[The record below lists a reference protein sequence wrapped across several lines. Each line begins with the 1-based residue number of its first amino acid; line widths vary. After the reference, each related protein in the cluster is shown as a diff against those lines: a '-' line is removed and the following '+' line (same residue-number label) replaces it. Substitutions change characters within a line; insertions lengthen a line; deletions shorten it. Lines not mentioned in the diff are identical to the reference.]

1 MPKHTSSNCILV
13 IESPWEL
20 DGQDSNRSSVVPFI
34 EGIAK
39 LHGDTDVYFLNFY
52 DKSSFKTALDCLCKQ
67 TFANTIV
74 YVAAHGSS
82 THIAKVPLK
91 DILSA
96 VSEKSAKFNIRGL
109 MLGSCF
115 AGGKTQ
121 LLQNFTQGSGLRW
134 CAGYASSCYWLTGT
148 MIDCAIIS
156 SALRMHEEHYQ
167 DRESMNHAFAKA
179 LAPFAPNA
187 IIGNGK
193 KHDDVPLCESLQ
205 FVIQPEGKGHRP
217 LLAAEEIFAQAHSL
231 RAETEEEAY

>member
-91 DILSA
+91 EILSA

-156 SALRMHEEHYQ
+156 SALGMHEEHYQ
-167 DRESMNHAFAKA
+167 DRESMNHAFANA

-193 KHDDVPLCESLQ
+193 KHDDVPLSESLQ

-217 LLAAEEIFAQAHSL
+217 LLAAEEIFAQADSL